1 VPPLLFIVLILIPA
15 SVKDFVERYEAA
27 THTKVW
33 SDIRQVRLHSY
44 FLVLLKPSIQ
54 NDSRLIEVSRFGV
67 EQERRAELEKVGKM
81 CDILEKELRLASIHG
96 LPASAWLHCACSDLP
111 NFFACRFMTVDDR
124 EQYTVPSLAALEQSL
139 EAAMRKVRFETDR
152 KIGGEMSYLENMV
165 RLFACIYLHQ
175 CCWWY
180 STILLMVDVFVLCRI
195 CRSGENKRSATGCV
209 TR

>member
-1 VPPLLFIVLILIPA
+1 VPPLLFIIVLILILA

-44 FLVLLKPSIQ
+44 FLVLLKPLIQ
-54 NDSRLIEVSRFGV
+54 NDSRLIEVS
-67 EQERRAELEKVGKM
+67 QERRAELEKVGKM